1 MGAGAG
7 AGAVAGAGVGAGA
20 VVKSGAVAV
29 VDGEAA
35 GLCADPLAGV
45 EDWLDRAAL
54 RLELR
59 VREDALLKRAAFI
72 REENGRWAQKSKRAA
87 PAGSRMPCKKFRRK
101 CHRDFL
107 LDEMVWLAKEFQ
119 KERRWKMSQSKKFAH
134 IVKKSNLD
142 VESRVKLRRQEEEKN
157 LRKVARGISQEVMT
171 WWSKVERL
179 VMYKR
184 RAGVEAVRKQ
194 ELDHQLDFLVSQT
207 ERYVNVL
214 ARSIQGGPR
223 ADALPSGDAVGPP
236 TPQPE
241 STQPNPQRG
250 EGPGVTWADGQGEA
264 GGAGAAAEA
273 AGNRGTDVFA
283 EVPGDSDY
291 EPSEEA
297 ADDERTLAEE
307 ESLAAAEGNPGQADE
322 LANLRK
328 EMELP
333 IEKIVQ
339 RYEAQGTAVGGE
351 IGEPA
356 APGPASLSAPATQ
369 SVEEAMDL
377 LFAEDSEDSDFE
389 PSCSGSADDE
399 ATMAAEE
406 EREAREG
413 RLDKTEELAA
423 LERDNEAPPSGG
435 LPPENDTGTEKGRS
449 GGAGPSGQKCEGS
462 RMDDYFKDEPDDS
475 EFQPSEDDG
484 MDLDDETTMAAE
496 EQAEAAEGLTRDPA
510 QEIAAL
516 RAAMEEPIEV
526 LRARFQE
533 RSLQSPS
540 PSTSSGQSPP
550 RPTGPGGSGEPQ
562 PGPPVL
568 GGGGG
573 PALPSPK
580 PVLPGVADLE
590 KRMDEIFADDSGDS
604 DFDPS
609 VEGSDGEDD
618 EATLAAEEAKEV
630 LEGQARQVQ
639 ELARLQ
645 EEMEVPLG
653 EVHRRYSSEELRDE
667 KPGVKVEF
675 PVAEATPTYA
685 EQQEPFL
692 LKHSLREY
700 QVKGLEWM
708 TTLAQK
714 GLNGILADEM
724 GLGKTIQT
732 IALLARWA
740 ADKGQWG
747 PHLIVVPTSVMLNW
761 EMEFKKWCPG
771 FKILTYYGSARERQ
785 AKRQGWSKPNSF
797 HVCIT
802 SYTLILADAKMFR
815 RKQWNFLILDEA
827 HLIKNW
833 QSLKWQT
840 LLNFHS
846 QHRVL
851 LTGTPLQ
858 NSLMELWSLMHFLMP
873 TVFDS
878 HDEFKEWFS
887 NPMTGMVEG
896 QEGVDQRVIRRLHG
910 ILRPF
915 ILRRLKSQVERQ
927 MPKKYEH
934 IVTCRL
940 SRRQRQ
946 LYDDYISSSD
956 AQAALTGGNYFSVFG
971 VLMALRKVCNHPDLF
986 EGRAIT
992 SPFTSETICL
1002 DVPSLAVDALAD
1014 SDASGVDLGLL
1025 NFDLVAQEGL
1035 PSAKASCLGDAG
1047 ATTSSVQAL
1056 EEVAAKTSA
1065 MSHSASVEA
1074 RALHRVLRRVPPAAP
1089 GVFSHMRSSLDHH
1102 RAWALNRARAKAY
1115 VNDLRCARRPVYGA
1129 DLRRLLLLDDP
1140 VRDAHTIAADP
1151 RRRWSTTALL
1161 GAAVKTHE
1169 QRLEGL
1175 LDVIRHCLV
1184 ALPRAR
1190 ASSPKLWCLHPDP
1203 CLEARRQRLPHC
1215 VHPLLTD
1222 PAARSWPELIC
1233 HKMYFPNRWLV
1244 QYDCG
1249 KLQELAVLLRRLKKG
1264 GHRVLIFTQ
1273 MSKMLDVLEV
1283 FLNLYS
1289 YTYMRLDGTTKPD
1302 QRQILMTKFN
1312 SDDKTFC
1319 FILSTRS
1326 GGVGINLTG
1335 ADTVIFY
1342 DSDWNPAMDAQAQ
1355 DRCHRIGQT
1364 RDVHV
1369 YRLVTENTIESNILL
1384 KSNQKRHLDHL
1395 AIQSGK
1401 FGNLEAGGGED
1412 RPAAGAV
1419 QQAEVAGIENAL
1431 TALGGTPLKA
1441 RLTSNDVKSALKS
1454 AEDADDRRAA
1464 AAAALEAEEEAAEFG
1479 DGDVGDGDG
1488 GEGDVKAGNTGP
1500 GKRTQPPVTGAEDFE
1515 QREQK
1520 ARVPTVEELQH
1531 LLYPVECYA
1540 VALYEELYPAT
1551 PEERGERSAP
1561 LPQREAW
1568 SLHDVEE
1575 RRGMLDA
1582 GFNPDELLFC
1592 NTFDRETARRVYLS
1606 SVRAAQGPRPRFT
1619 LLAK

>member
-1 MGAGAG
+1 MQGMVQAAMT
-7 AGAVAGAGVGAGA
+7 APAAP
-20 VVKSGAVAV
+20 
-29 VDGEAA
+29 AA
-35 GLCADPLAGV
+35 GGQAGNARPDGAAVEAYVDPLADV
-45 EDWLDRAAL
+45 EDWLDRAGL
-54 RLELR
+54 RLER
-59 VREDALLKRAAFI
+59 RSREDNLLQRAAI
-72 REENGRWAQKSKRAA
+72 IQEENGRWAQKSKRAA
-87 PAGSRMPCKKFRRK
+87 PAGSRMPCKKFRKK

-107 LDEMVWLAKEFQ
+107 LGEMVWLAKEFQ
-119 KERRWKMSQSKKFAH
+119 KERRWKMSQSKKFALV
-134 IVKKSNLD
+134 VKKSKLD
-142 VESRVKLRRQEEEKN
+142 VGSRAELRRQQEEKS
-157 LRKVARGISQEVMT
+157 LRKVARGISQEVMA

-179 VMYKR
+179 VVYKR

-207 ERYVNVL
+207 ERYVDILAKTIESGPGAAKAAPEPRAASIPPLPVARATPVWPNECPGEAPEGAATVAGGGDAAMKAPDVL
-214 ARSIQGGPR
+214 A
-223 ADALPSGDAVGPP
+223 
-236 TPQPE
+236 
-241 STQPNPQRG
+241 NF
-250 EGPGVTWADGQGEA
+250 
-264 GGAGAAAEA
+264 
-273 AGNRGTDVFA
+273 FA
-283 EVPGDSDY
+283 EVPGDSDF
-291 EPSEEA
+291 EPSQESLDDEGTLAAEEA
-297 ADDERTLAEE
+297 Q
-307 ESLAAAEGNPGQADE
+307 AATEGCAGQREE
-322 LANLRK
+322 LASLHR

-333 IEKIVQ
+333 IEKLME
-339 RYEAQGTAVGGE
+339 RYRDAPPAEGRWGVGL
-351 IGEPA
+351 
-356 APGPASLSAPATQ
+356 PGPAPP
-369 SVEEAMDL
+369 SVGDAMDL
-377 LFAEDSEDSDFE
+377 LFAEDSDDTDFELSGSGSYGDDDEATLAAEEARVEREGGANVAEELAILRREQEGALPGGAAARGAAATMRGGGGAGPSGEKAGGPQDKDVFLDEPGDTDFQPSEDMEAAADDEGTLAAEEEAEAAEGIRQDPAQELAGLKAAMEEPLEVLRARYLQISPSPSPSPSSSSSPSLSPSSTPGGVAGGSGEPHVPAPLTQKGKMEPAVPAPLPEVKREANEIEQHMEDIFADDSEDSDFE
-389 PSCSGSADDE
+389 PSV
-399 ATMAAEE
+399 
-406 EREAREG
+406 
-413 RLDKTEELAA
+413 
-423 LERDNEAPPSGG
+423 
-435 LPPENDTGTEKGRS
+435 RS
-449 GGAGPSGQKCEGS
+449 
-462 RMDDYFKDEPDDS
+462 
-475 EFQPSEDDG
+475 
-484 MDLDDETTMAAE
+484 
-496 EQAEAAEGLTRDPA
+496 
-510 QEIAAL
+510 
-516 RAAMEEPIEV
+516 
-526 LRARFQE
+526 
-533 RSLQSPS
+533 
-540 PSTSSGQSPP
+540 
-550 RPTGPGGSGEPQ
+550 
-562 PGPPVL
+562 
-568 GGGGG
+568 
-573 PALPSPK
+573 
-580 PVLPGVADLE
+580 
-590 KRMDEIFADDSGDS
+590 S
-604 DFDPS
+604 DA
-609 VEGSDGEDD
+609 EDD
-618 EATLAAEEAKEV
+618 EATLAAEEAKEEREG
-630 LEGQARQVQ
+630 LQKGQAQ
-639 ELARLQ
+639 ELAGLQ
-645 EEMEVPLG
+645 EEIEVPLG
-653 EVHRRYSSEELRDE
+653 EVHRRFSAGEL
-667 KPGVKVEF
+667 K
-675 PVAEATPTYA
+675 A
-685 EQQEPFL
+685 EQPQKLEPAGGDPAAGASQEPYL
-692 LKHSLREY
+692 LKHSLRQY
-700 QVKGLEWM
+700 QVKGMEWM

-740 ADKGQWG
+740 AEKGQWG

-761 EMEFKKWCPG
+761 EMEFKKWCPA

-873 TVFDS
+873 TIFES

-896 QEGVDQRVIRRLHG
+896 QEGVDRRVIRRLHG

-915 ILRRLKSQVERQ
+915 ILRRLKSQVEKQ

-956 AQAALTGGNYFSVFG
+956 TQAALAGGNYFSVFG

-992 SPFTSETICL
+992 SPFTSETLCF
-1002 DVPSLAVDALAD
+1002 DVPSPVVDVLFDRD
-1014 SDASGVDLGLL
+1014 SSHVDLCVM
-1025 NFDLVAQEGL
+1025 NFDVVAQEGL
-1035 PSAKASCLGDAG
+1035 TATGWARPRGGKIASAEAMKEAATRGSTMAHAAS
-1047 ATTSSVQAL
+1047 T
-1056 EEVAAKTSA
+1056 
-1065 MSHSASVEA
+1065 EA
-1074 RALHRVLRRVPPAAP
+1074 RALHRVLRRTPSESL
-1089 GVFSHMRSSLDHH
+1089 GLFSHMRRSLDRH
-1102 RAWALNRARAKAY
+1102 RTWALDRAHAKAY
-1115 VNDLRCARRPVYGA
+1115 VNDLRCERRPVYGA
-1129 DLRRLLLLDDP
+1129 DLRRLLWLEDP
-1140 VRDAHTIAADP
+1140 VRDAHAMAADP
-1151 RRRWSTTALL
+1151 RRARSSSVLLRGALQTY
-1161 GAAVKTHE
+1161 A

-1175 LDVIRHCLV
+1175 LDIIRHCLV

-1190 ASSPKLWCLHPDP
+1190 AAAPRLWCLRPDAG
-1203 CLEARRQRLPHC
+1203 LESRRRGASQRL
-1215 VHPLLTD
+1215 HPILTG
-1222 PAARSWPELIC
+1222 PATLSWPELVC

-1249 KLQELAVLLRRLKKG
+1249 KLQELAVLMRRLKQG

-1283 FLNLYS
+1283 FLNLHS

-1401 FGNLEAGGGED
+1401 FGNLEATGN
-1412 RPAAGAV
+1412 V

-1431 TALGGTPLKA
+1431 TALGGTPLKE
-1441 RLTSNDVKSALKS
+1441 RLTSTDVKSAIRS

-1464 AAAALEAEEEAAEFG
+1464 AAAELEAQEEAAEFG
-1479 DGDVGDGDG
+1479 DGGGDGDG
-1488 GEGDVKAGNTGP
+1488 GGAVGASTEGNVEAAAGEGKAATLP
-1500 GKRTQPPVTGAEDFE
+1500 GSEGAAAGSAGFE

-1520 ARVPTVEELQH
+1520 ARVPTVEELQY
-1531 LLYPVECYA
+1531 LLFPVERYA
-1540 VALYEELYPAT
+1540 VAFYEGLYPAT
-1551 PEERGERSAP
+1551 PEERGVRSVP
-1561 LPQREAW
+1561 LPEREPW
-1568 SLHDVEE
+1568 TLQDVEE

-1582 GFNPDELLFC
+1582 GYNPEELLFC
-1592 NTFDRETARRVYLS
+1592 DPFERETARRVYLS
-1606 SVRAAQGPRPRFT
+1606 SVRAAQGPRPR
-1619 LLAK
+1619 LAFLASS

>member
-1 MGAGAG
+1 MLKAPA
-7 AGAVAGAGVGAGA
+7 APAAPTAGVPAGSA
-20 VVKSGAVAV
+20 RPNDVAV
-29 VDGEAA
+29 EEY
-35 GLCADPLAGV
+35 ADPLAAV
-45 EDWLDRAAL
+45 EDWLDRAGL
-54 RLELR
+54 RLER
-59 VREDALLKRAAFI
+59 RSHEDKVLQRAACI
-72 REENGRWAQKSKRAA
+72 QEENGRWAQMSKRAA
-87 PAGSRMPCKKFRRK
+87 PAGSRMPCKKFRKK

-107 LDEMVWLAKEFQ
+107 LGEMVWLAKEFQ
-119 KERRWKMSQSKKFAH
+119 KERRWKMSQSKKFAL
-134 IVKKSNLD
+134 IVKKSKLD
-142 VESRVKLRRQEEEKN
+142 VGSRAEMRRLQEEKS
-157 LRKVARGISQEVMT
+157 LRKLARDMSVQVMA

-179 VMYKR
+179 VVYKR

-207 ERYVNVL
+207 ERYVDIL
-214 ARSIQGGPR
+214 ARSI
-223 ADALPSGDAVGPP
+223 
-236 TPQPE
+236 E
-241 STQPNPQRG
+241 S
-250 EGPGVTWADGQGEA
+250 GPGAAVEAPEVRAAGKPPSPAARQAPVLLPKGCPGEA
-264 GGAGAAAEA
+264 QEGAAGAAAAAAAGGGEA
-273 AGNRGTDVFA
+273 AVGAPDVLANIFA
-283 EVPGDSDY
+283 EVPGDSDF
-291 EPSEEA
+291 EPSEA
-297 ADDERTLAEE
+297 SLDDEGTLAAEE
-307 ESLAAAEGNPGQADE
+307 AQAAAEGCAGQREE
-322 LANLRK
+322 LAGLHR

-333 IEKIVQ
+333 IEKLME
-339 RYEAQGTAVGGE
+339 RYRDAPPAEGRGGVGL
-351 IGEPA
+351 
-356 APGPASLSAPATQ
+356 PGPAPPSAGD
-369 SVEEAMDL
+369 AMDL
-377 LFAEDSEDSDFE
+377 LFAEESDDTDFELSGSGSYGDDDEATLAAEEARVEREGGASVAEELAMLRRDQEGALPGGAAAGGTAASPGTGGAGPSGEKAGGPQDEDVFQDEPGDTDFQPSEDMEAAADDEGTLAAEEEAEAAEGIGQHPARELAGLNAAMEEPLEVLRARYQQLPLPPSPSPSPSPGGAAGGSGEPRVPAPSAQYGKAEPAAPALLPEVKREAKEIDRQMEDIFADDSEDSDFE
-389 PSCSGSADDE
+389 PSV
-399 ATMAAEE
+399 
-406 EREAREG
+406 
-413 RLDKTEELAA
+413 
-423 LERDNEAPPSGG
+423 
-435 LPPENDTGTEKGRS
+435 RS
-449 GGAGPSGQKCEGS
+449 
-462 RMDDYFKDEPDDS
+462 
-475 EFQPSEDDG
+475 
-484 MDLDDETTMAAE
+484 
-496 EQAEAAEGLTRDPA
+496 
-510 QEIAAL
+510 
-516 RAAMEEPIEV
+516 
-526 LRARFQE
+526 
-533 RSLQSPS
+533 
-540 PSTSSGQSPP
+540 
-550 RPTGPGGSGEPQ
+550 
-562 PGPPVL
+562 
-568 GGGGG
+568 
-573 PALPSPK
+573 
-580 PVLPGVADLE
+580 
-590 KRMDEIFADDSGDS
+590 S
-604 DFDPS
+604 DA
-609 VEGSDGEDD
+609 EDD
-618 EATLAAEEAKEV
+618 EATLAAEEAKE
-630 LEGQARQVQ
+630 EQEGTQKGQAQ
-639 ELARLQ
+639 ELAGLQ
-645 EEMEVPLG
+645 EEIELPLG
-653 EVHRRYSSEELRDE
+653 EVHRRLSAGDLKAEEPENLD
-667 KPGVKVEF
+667 PAVGG
-675 PVAEATPTYA
+675 PAAGGS
-685 EQQEPFL
+685 QEPYL
-692 LKHSLREY
+692 LKHSLRQY
-700 QVKGLEWM
+700 QVKGMEWM

-740 ADKGQWG
+740 AEKGQWG

-761 EMEFKKWCPG
+761 EMEFKKWCPA

-873 TVFDS
+873 TIFES

-896 QEGVDQRVIRRLHG
+896 QEGVDRRVIQRLHG

-915 ILRRLKSQVERQ
+915 ILRRLKSQVEKQ

-956 AQAALTGGNYFSVFG
+956 TQAALSGGNYFSVFG

-992 SPFTSETICL
+992 SPFTSETLCF
-1002 DVPSLAVDALAD
+1002 DVPSPVVDVLFDRD
-1014 SDASGVDLGLL
+1014 SSRVDLGFM

-1035 PSAKASCLGDAG
+1035 SATGCARPRSGEVASA
-1047 ATTSSVQAL
+1047 AAM
-1056 EEVAAKTSA
+1056 EEVAARGSTMA
-1065 MSHSASVEA
+1065 HAASVEA
-1074 RALHRVLRRVPPAAP
+1074 RALHRVLRRTPSESP
-1089 GVFSHMRSSLDHH
+1089 GLFSHMRRSLDRH
-1102 RAWALNRARAKAY
+1102 RTWALDRALAKAY
-1115 VNDLRCARRPVYGA
+1115 VNDLRCERRPMYGT
-1129 DLRRLLLLDDP
+1129 DLRRLLWLEDP
-1140 VRDAHTIAADP
+1140 VRDAHAMAADP
-1151 RRRWSTTALL
+1151 RRARSSCAPLRGALL
-1161 GAAVKTHE
+1161 TYA
-1169 QRLEGL
+1169 QRLEAL

-1190 ASSPKLWCLHPDP
+1190 AAAPRLWCLRPDAG
-1203 CLEARRQRLPHC
+1203 LESRRRGASQRL
-1215 VHPLLTD
+1215 HPLLTG
-1222 PAARSWPELIC
+1222 PAALSWPELVC

-1249 KLQELAVLLRRLKKG
+1249 KLQELAVLMRRLKQG

-1283 FLNLYS
+1283 FLNLHS

-1302 QRQILMTKFN
+1302 QRQILMTRFN

-1401 FGNLEAGGGED
+1401 FGNLEASGN
-1412 RPAAGAV
+1412 V

-1441 RLTSNDVKSALKS
+1441 RLTSTDVKSAIRS

-1464 AAAALEAEEEAAEFG
+1464 AVAELEAQEEAAEFG
-1479 DGDVGDGDG
+1479 DSDG
-1488 GEGDVKAGNTGP
+1488 G
-1500 GKRTQPPVTGAEDFE
+1500 GAEGARAEGGSGADEAPAGAGKTAALPESEGAAAGRAGFE

-1531 LLYPVECYA
+1531 LLFPVERYA
-1540 VALYEELYPAT
+1540 VALYEGLYPAT
-1551 PEERGERSAP
+1551 PEERGVWSAP
-1561 LPQREAW
+1561 LPEREPW
-1568 SLHDVEE
+1568 TLQDVEE

-1582 GFNPDELLFC
+1582 GYNPEELLFC
-1592 NTFDRETARRVYLS
+1592 DPFERETARRVYLS
-1606 SVRAAQGPRPRFT
+1606 SVRAAQGPRPRFAF
-1619 LLAK
+1619 LASS